1 MESKEYSF
9 FFGND
14 LGMGFTVECLSH
26 YNVIFNFNKFSVF
39 ILKGDRADKDNGHKL
54 HLTLIIMNNL
64 IGCVVSCFNVVKEDV
79 LDGLGQILQYW
90 DLLEIKGDEIFLVGR
105 FFFLLAD
112 FGDRQQL
119 ILIFFVHELKE
130 ILALR

>member
-1 MESKEYSF
+1 
-9 FFGND
+9 
-14 LGMGFTVECLSH
+14 
-26 YNVIFNFNKFSVF
+26 
-39 ILKGDRADKDNGHKL
+39 
-54 HLTLIIMNNL
+54 MNNL